1 MLYTCSQQET
11 PNNLSSYLNV
21 LPRHM
26 TVLKDKSTTGHR
38 AALFGKETQ
47 SYPDHAVP
55 LRIVPRASS
64 ERLAH
69 MGLKASTSSLE
80 MLHLNSH
87 K

>member
-1 MLYTCSQQET
+1 MLCTCSQQET
-11 PNNLSSYLNV
+11 PSNLSGYLNA
-21 LPRHM
+21 LPRHK
-26 TVLKDKSTTGHR
+26 TDLKDESTTGHR
-38 AALFGKETQ
+38 AALFDKETQ
-47 SYPDHAVP
+47 PHPDHAVP

-80 MLHLNSH
+80 MLHLNIH